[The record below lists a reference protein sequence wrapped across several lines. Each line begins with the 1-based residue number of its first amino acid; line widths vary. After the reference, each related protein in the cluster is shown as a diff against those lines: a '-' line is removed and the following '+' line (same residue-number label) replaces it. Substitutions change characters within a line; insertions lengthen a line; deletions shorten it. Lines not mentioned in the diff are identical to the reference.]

1 MMGTGEETKV
11 KALLESG
18 TLNARAG
25 EVSDALFRNGGFF
38 DPRELVQVKY
48 EKLRRVGE
56 EGVAV
61 SRAARAFGFSRVAFY
76 EIRRA
81 FEREGLAGLLP
92 RRRGP
97 KRAHKISAEVVDFV
111 LGRLA
116 SDASLRSG
124 ALADLVRKRFGLRV
138 HPRSVERALERRKK
152 RAL

>member
-11 KALLESG
+11 EALRESG

-25 EVSDALFRNGGFF
+25 EVSDELFCGGEFF
-38 DPRELVQVKY
+38 DPRDLVQVKY
-48 EKLRRVGE
+48 EMLRRVCE

-61 SRAARAFGFSRVAFY
+61 SRTAEAFGFSRVAFY

-97 KRAHKISAEVVDFV
+97 KRAHKITTDVVDFV

-124 ALADLVRKRFGLRV
+124 ALADLVRKRFGVRV